1 MYIGLHVNCR
11 LVLSNF
17 FTKLEFSRHL
27 FEKHKKCKIFMKNLL
42 LAAHLFHAK
51 VQTDRRTEVT
61 KLIITLRNV
70 TNAPNNAQSNQTT
83 ITVPMFSLDVQLCP
97 VLRFR
102 SCRQAT
108 AAACH
113 TLYIERADG
122 YGPFSAQSDYR
133 YSSLNDGDTF

>member
-1 MYIGLHVNCR
+1 
-11 LVLSNF
+11 
-17 FTKLEFSRHL
+17 
-27 FEKHKKCKIFMKNLL
+27 MKNLL

-70 TNAPNNAQSNQTT
+70 TNAPNNAQSNQSA
-83 ITVPMFSLDVQLCP
+83 ITVAMLSLDVPLCP

-102 SCRQAT
+102 SCRQTT

-113 TLYIERADG
+113 TLHIERADG
-122 YGPFSAQSDYR
+122 YGPFSAQSDY
-133 YSSLNDGDTF
+133 SHASLKDGDTF